1 MQSKKWVH
9 DECWCE
15 FKELDDRGSCKD
27 DYMWN
32 PSACDCVSNKACKID
47 NYLDVRNCLCKK
59 RLFGN

>member
-27 DYMWN
+27 NYMWN

-47 NYLDVRNCLCKK
+47 NYLDVRNFMQKTSIW
-59 RLFGN
+59 